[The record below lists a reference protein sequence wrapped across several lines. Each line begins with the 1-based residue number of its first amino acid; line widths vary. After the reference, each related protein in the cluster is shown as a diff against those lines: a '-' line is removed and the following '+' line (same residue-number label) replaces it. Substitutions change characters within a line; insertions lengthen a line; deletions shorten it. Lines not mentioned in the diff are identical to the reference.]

1 MSLQLCLT
9 PCDLTDCIS
18 PDSSVHGIHQARIL
32 EWVTMTSS
40 RGSSPAKDRTQA
52 HVSPTLADRFLTTN
66 PTWEALNLRPCCCSV
81 SPSFLTLCD
90 LMDCSTPGFPALH
103 HVPKLAQTYIH
114 WVSGAIQPSH
124 PLSSPSPP
132 ALNLFQHQG
141 LFQWVSSWHQVTKVL
156 ELHL

>member
-103 HVPKLAQTYIH
+103 HVPKLAQTYIIES
-114 WVSGAIQPSH
+114 VVPSNH
-124 PLSSPSPP
+124 LILCRPPLLLPSIFSSIRVFSNES
-132 ALNLFQHQG
+132 ALG
-141 LFQWVSSWHQVTKVL
+141 IR
-156 ELHL
+156 